1 MIINGIK
8 LAAAKKKIAKLVA
21 EREQGAYILPIK
33 SIGVIT
39 DYKNRKSFEIL
50 AGLKKQF
57 KIKDKNFKTL
67 LFAPKNQDI
76 KDYNGQSYS
85 LKDIDIK
92 AEIMGEELKQFTS
105 EGIDLLIT
113 FAEENN
119 SAVHLIT
126 AHCKAGIKV
135 GRYPVNQA
143 LYDII
148 LQAEDDAE
156 LFTEE
161 LMKYLKSLKK
171 FQDE

>member
-21 EREQGAYILPIK
+21 EREQGEYILPIK
-33 SIGVIT
+33 SIGIIT

-50 AGLKKQF
+50 TGLKKQF

-67 LFAPKNQDI
+67 LFAVKHQETR
-76 KDYNGQSYS
+76 DYNGPRYS
-85 LKDIDIK
+85 LKDIDFK
-92 AEIMGEELKQFTS
+92 AEIIGEELKQFTS
-105 EGIDLLIT
+105 EGVDLLIT

-119 SAVHLIT
+119 SAVHLVT

-135 GRYPVNQA
+135 GRYPVNHA

>member
-8 LAAAKKKIAKLVA
+8 LAAAKKKIAHLVA
-21 EREQGAYILPIK
+21 EREQGEYILPIK

-39 DYKNRKSFEIL
+39 DYKNRRSFEVL
-50 AGLKKQF
+50 AALKKQF

-67 LFAPKNQDI
+67 LFAMKHQEVRNYD
-76 KDYNGQSYS
+76 GLCYS
-85 LKDIDIK
+85 LRDIDLK
-92 AEIMGEELKQFTS
+92 AAITGEELKKFTS
-105 EGIDLLIT
+105 EGVDLLIT

-119 SAVHLIT
+119 TAVHLVT

-143 LYDII
+143 LYDIV

-171 FQDE
+171 FQNE